1 MIYGQCGIKVK
12 KNRERFFLFL
22 SGRLNGYLDMQ
33 DRFKIWRRDLGDT
46 MINPYYVLRNDMLSI
61 LLEYASTILNQWSS
75 LPSASQVY
83 IIIGFLFL
91 Y

>member
-1 MIYGQCGIKVK
+1 
-12 KNRERFFLFL
+12 
-22 SGRLNGYLDMQ
+22 MQ

-61 LLEYASTILNQWSS
+61 LLEYASIILDQCS
-75 LPSASQVY
+75 LLLSVSQVY
-83 IIIGFLFL
+83 IITSFLLL